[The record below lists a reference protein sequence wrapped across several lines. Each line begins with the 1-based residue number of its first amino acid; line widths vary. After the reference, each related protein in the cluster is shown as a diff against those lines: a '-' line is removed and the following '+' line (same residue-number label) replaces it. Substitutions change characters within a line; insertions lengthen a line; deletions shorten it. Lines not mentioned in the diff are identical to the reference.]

1 MLIELVVAETAKQ
14 FTFIFGR
21 TQGLSLGMD
30 SCIFFFPSTK
40 FGTKV
45 LCAYF
50 NLLIWKALTMTR
62 ATYIIVDKLEDLD
75 R

>member
-1 MLIELVVAETAKQ
+1 MLIELVVAATAKQ

-30 SCIFFFPSTK
+30 SCIFFFPPTK
-40 FGTKV
+40 FGTKM
-45 LCAYF
+45 LFAYF
-50 NLLIWKALTMTR
+50 NFLIQKALKMTK
-62 ATYIIVDKLEDLD
+62 ATYFIADKWEDLD